1 MRPVQGSWKPNGRAH
16 CGTHTDGA
24 FLYTL
29 LGPNDIWAIGGMWK
43 DHTFDPVFVQGL
55 IEHWDGQRWSL
66 VSNPHPQGCTAL
78 LGIARDLSVP
88 GKLWIVGSN
97 GPQCRELDSLSNSA
111 LIETNR

>member
-1 MRPVQGSWKPNGRAH
+1 
-16 CGTHTDGA
+16 
-24 FLYTL
+24 
-29 LGPNDIWAIGGMWK
+29 MWK